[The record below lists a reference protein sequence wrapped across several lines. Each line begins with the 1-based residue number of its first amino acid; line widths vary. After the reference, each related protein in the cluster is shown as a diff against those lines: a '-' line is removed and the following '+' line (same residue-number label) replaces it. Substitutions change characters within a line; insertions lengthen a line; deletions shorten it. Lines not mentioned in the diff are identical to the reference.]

1 VDAVS
6 FWNKTTTPARLGVSA
21 TLLAL
26 TLAAAACGS
35 GGTSASSGASATPH
49 AGGSLTVLEDS
60 GYEGAWPAGLDP
72 ATNTSGAADQSYMD
86 SIYGQL
92 FELGSHGKIIPD
104 MATGYTF
111 SNGGKTVTIHIR
123 PGMKF
128 TDGTPFNAQAVVWNI
143 QRDLKSPCTCKPTW
157 PVASVTAQGTSTV
170 VINLK
175 TVFAPII
182 SSFIDSTANWIA
194 SPTALKKMGEKQ
206 FALTPV
212 GAGPFIVVSDTLSS
226 VLVLKRN
233 PDYWQKGR
241 PYLDKLTFK
250 SVGGDEAAYEAL
262 LAGEAQVYENMST
275 PALLKQAA
283 QHFTVVNQLSTSPY
297 DLQLNTAIPPFSN
310 IKARQAI
317 YYATDIQPIV
327 SHIFDNLYPLTQSF
341 TAPGGICYQPKVPG
355 YRTYDLAKAKAL
367 VQQLGGLTVNLGTI
381 NILVAK
387 ETTQALQTEWAKAG
401 IKTTISSYDLGPL
414 IQQFTGKKWQA
425 MVQTAGAYDPAAGV
439 GVGFRFSSPSPFSG
453 VHDPK
458 LDSLLNQASGT
469 LDMSTRC
476 RLYGQAAAYI
486 SQQAYGP
493 FYFSFAPANIAA
505 KGVTGPGLTSPL
517 SSVVVTP
524 NVPWEDVSYSGT
536 SGC

>member
-1 VDAVS
+1 VDAVR
-6 FWNKTTTPARLGVSA
+6 FRNKATKPVRLGVSA
-21 TLLAL
+21 ALLA
-26 TLAAAACGS
+26 LAAAACGS
-35 GGTSASSGASATPH
+35 GGGTSTSGGASATPH

-104 MATGYTF
+104 MATGYAF
-111 SNGGKTVTIHIR
+111 SNGGKTVAIHIR

-157 PVASVTAQGTSTV
+157 PVSSVTAQGASTV

-194 SPTALKKMGEKQ
+194 SPAALKKMGEKQ

-212 GAGPFIVVSDTLSS
+212 GAGPFMVVSDTLSS

-297 DLQLNTAIPPFSN
+297 DLQLNTAIPPFNN
-310 IKARQAI
+310 IKAREAI

-367 VQQLGGLTVNLGTI
+367 VKQLGGLTVNLGTI

-439 GVGFRFSSPSPFSG
+439 GVGFRFSSVSPFSG

-476 RLYGQAAAYI
+476 RLYDQAAAYI

-505 KGVTGPGLTSPL
+505 KGVIGPGLTSPL

-536 SGC
+536 SSG

>member
-1 VDAVS
+1 MRLPNNPTRA
-6 FWNKTTTPARLGVSA
+6 ARLGA
-21 TLLAL
+21 PALLCAAV
-26 TLAAAACGS
+26 LAVAACGS
-35 GGTSASSGASATPH
+35 GGTSTPAAGGGTAQPH
-49 AGGSLTVLEDS
+49 AGGSLTVLEGS
-60 GYEGAWPAGLDP
+60 GYAGAWPAGLDP

-86 SIYGQL
+86 AIYGQL
-92 FELGSHGKIIPD
+92 FELGAHGKITPD
-104 MATGYTF
+104 MATGYSF
-111 SNGGKTVTIHIR
+111 SDGGKTVTINIR

-128 TDGTPFNAQAVVWNI
+128 TDGTPFTAQAVVWNI

-170 VINLK
+170 VIKLK

-194 SPTALKKMGEKQ
+194 SPTAVKKMGEKK
-206 FALTPV
+206 FSLTPV
-212 GAGPFIVVSDTLSS
+212 GAGPFTVVSDTLSS
-226 VLVLKRN
+226 VLVLKKN
-233 PDYWQKGR
+233 PRYWQQGR
-241 PYLDKLTFK
+241 PYLDRLTFK
-250 SVGGDEAAYEAL
+250 SVGSDEAAYEAM
-262 LAGEAQVYENMST
+262 LAGEGQVYENMST

-297 DLQLNTAIPPFSN
+297 DLQLNTAIAPFNN
-310 IKARQAI
+310 IKAREAI

-327 SHIFDNLYPLTQSF
+327 SHIFDNLYPLTQGF

-355 YRTYDLAKAKAL
+355 YRAYDLAKAKAL

-381 NILVAK
+381 NVLVAK

-439 GVGFRFSSPSPFSG
+439 GVAFRFSSASPFSG
-453 VHDPK
+453 VHDPH
-458 LDSLLNQASGT
+458 LDSLLGQAAGT

-476 RLYGQAAAYI
+476 KLYNETASYI
-486 SQQAYGP
+486 SQKAYGP
-493 FYFSFAPANIAA
+493 FYFAFAPANVAA
-505 KGVTGPGLTSPL
+505 KGVSGPGLTTAL

-524 NVPWEDVSYSGT
+524 NVPWEDVSYNPG
-536 SGC
+536 G